1 MKSATYRW
9 TPLRIIIRARHGA
22 ESEEL
27 QSVSDRTISA
37 TDCCDSVELRTT
49 SDAELHRCIDFH
61 PQASNQPINTK
72 YAPAIQLFWVGQCSF
87 LCPPSVSGK
96 FILTMNDLGQQ
107 LILGKGLKGSD
118 ITNSWISSPKT
129 LDYTKITSYILVL
142 RGTSR
147 TI

>member
-37 TDCCDSVELRTT
+37 TDCCDSVELRAT

-72 YAPAIQLFWVGQCSF
+72 YAPAIQFVLGRAMFFS
-87 LCPPSVSGK
+87 LPSKCFRQVYLDNERPG
-96 FILTMNDLGQQ
+96 TAT
-107 LILGKGLKGSD
+107 D
-118 ITNSWISSPKT
+118 I
-129 LDYTKITSYILVL
+129 
-142 RGTSR
+142 G
-147 TI
+147 